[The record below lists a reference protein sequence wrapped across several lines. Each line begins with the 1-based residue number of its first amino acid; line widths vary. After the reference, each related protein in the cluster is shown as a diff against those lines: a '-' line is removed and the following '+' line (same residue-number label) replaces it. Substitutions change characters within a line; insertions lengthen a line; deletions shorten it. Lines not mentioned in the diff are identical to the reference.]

1 MKISM
6 KEYRLE
12 RFKEKDLYDWDEI
25 INIIQ
30 DMEADINKLTEEL
43 EDLQADVKDNYK
55 RIDLPSLYGLSD
67 RDFV

>member
-30 DMEADINKLTEEL
+30 DMEADINKLSEEL
-43 EDLQADVKDNYK
+43 EDLQA
-55 RIDLPSLYGLSD
+55 
-67 RDFV
+67 FV